1 MRREDVRPLL
11 LQATDQLPEPELAD
25 AAWAAGL
32 VVNRRRRRA
41 VVISVIAVIA
51 LAVLASILIGVG
63 TSGNAD
69 DVTPP
74 RTPPGYIES
83 SGKISGIDYWVAPP
97 PGSER
102 FLDRLETP
110 LGDRL
115 QLPDK
120 VRPLA
125 KHTLDNV
132 AAVVLVKHEDR
143 YAPLLLGSDGSWAE
157 ADVGLA
163 AVGGAPPLSSGAVSP
178 EGRIVA
184 FPQPDELVTVDAST
198 AQISRFPLPAGAFRS
213 VSWVADGRRILV
225 SGPDAAYQVV
235 VGEVGNGEQPVV
247 PVSPARD
254 PDEVTSP
261 FRIQTGSVMRY
272 LFDGQWAED
281 SPLTLPVQ
289 SWQGQT
295 FSSISAAA
303 RVFVAEKLPQ
313 VPTRVSQPQVVAA
326 ISTLRTMPS
335 RLLVLGEPQDN
346 PPTRE
351 GAGDRPFVREVGCC
365 SVLGWYDDSNVLFR
379 VHGWVLAWNL
389 DSGRVRRVT
398 EVGVGQVALGPGLRP

>member
-41 VVISVIAVIA
+41 VAITVIGVLA
-51 LAVLASILIGVG
+51 LAVVASIVIRAG
-63 TSGNAD
+63 TRGNAD
-69 DVTPP
+69 DIRPP
-74 RTPPGYIES
+74 TTPPGYIES

-115 QLPDK
+115 ELPDK

-125 KHTLDNV
+125 KHHVDDI

-143 YAPLLLGSDGSWAE
+143 YAPLLLGSDGSWAQ
-157 ADVGLA
+157 ADVGLV
-163 AVGGAPPLSSGAVSP
+163 AVGGEPPLSSGAISP

-184 FPQPDELVTVDAST
+184 FPQPDEVVTVDAST
-198 AQISRFPLPAGAFRS
+198 AQISRFPLPGGAFRS
-213 VSWVADGRRILV
+213 VSWVADGRRVLV
-225 SGPDAAYQVV
+225 SGPGAAYQVV
-235 VGEVGNGEQPVV
+235 VGEVGNGERPVI

-261 FRIQTGSVMRY
+261 FRIQTGSLMRY

-281 SPLTLPVQ
+281 TPLTLPVR
-289 SWQGQT
+289 SWEGQT

-303 RVFVAEKLPQ
+303 RVFVAENLPE
-313 VPTRVSQPQVVAA
+313 VPTRVSQAQIVAA

-335 RLLVLGEPQDN
+335 RLLVLGEPRDN
-346 PPTRE
+346 PPTNE
-351 GAGDRPFVREVGCC
+351 GAGDHPFVREAGCC
-365 SVLGWYDDSNVLFR
+365 VVLGWYDDSNVLFR

-398 EVGVGQVALGPGLRP
+398 ELGVDQVALGSGLRP